1 MLTGGHAAVA
11 VTVTATRCT
20 PHGLTASVQLGD
32 CPLRLRA
39 RVSPAASQ
47 PASWRAPVRITAA
60 GPRGLSAAAG
70 DGTGISSF
78 PAPAAAVTRPT
89 PSRAVAPNPGPRIL
103 QLLMHPVQRR
113 QGPRGCTAG
122 TARRAPAARR
132 PPATAGPAFMR
143 LTGPGPVRV
152 DPVPAC
158 RPPWRAP
165 PRRVPGADEGVGR
178 GGKRES
184 TCGRGQEVCVCVC
197 VFAGGAA
204 RGAGQRSAAAAGAAA
219 AAAGDGRGV
228 QAVERAWVSWAS
240 WVSSSSFRFASSA
253 CKATPPPP
261 PPGRART
268 APREEGEGAREA
280 RGTGARKV
288 RFRRGLGR
296 RKEEGREIS

>member
-78 PAPAAAVTRPT
+78 PAPAAAVTGPT

-165 PRRVPGADEGVGR
+165 PRRVPGAEEGGGAGWEEGVHVRAGP
-178 GGKRES
+178 GS
-184 TCGRGQEVCVCVC
+184 VCVCVC
-197 VFAGGAA
+197 VCW
-204 RGAGQRSAAAAGAAA
+204 RSGS
-219 AAAGDGRGV
+219 GRGPT
-228 QAVERAWVSWAS
+228 ERGGGRSGGGGGGGRAWCS
-240 WVSSSSFRFASSA
+240 
-253 CKATPPPP
+253 
-261 PPGRART
+261 GG
-268 APREEGEGAREA
+268 GEGLGEL
-280 RGTGARKV
+280 GEL
-288 RFRRGLGR
+288 GLQLLLPLR
-296 RKEEGREIS
+296 QLRL